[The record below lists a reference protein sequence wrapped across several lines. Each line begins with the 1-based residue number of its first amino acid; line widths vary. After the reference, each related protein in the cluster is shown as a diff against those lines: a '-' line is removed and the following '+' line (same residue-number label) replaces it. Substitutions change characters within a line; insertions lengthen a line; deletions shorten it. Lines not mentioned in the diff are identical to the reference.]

1 MKNYLTVAKYTFSEI
16 YRSKILI
23 SLLFLAFG
31 LLVLC
36 YVASEFGYGAPDKI
50 ALDVGLGIMSLSNVV
65 ISLLIGS
72 TLIGKEIEQ
81 KTLYMI
87 LSKPISRAS
96 FLMGKI
102 TGLSTILL
110 LNTLLLGITSVGLF
124 LFYEGQ
130 FSNLILWTWWFSFL
144 ESLIVLFFAILF
156 SLITNTTLTVLF
168 TIVVYTVG
176 HALNE
181 TSKIIFLKTSEVTSK
196 IIETCFYIIP
206 NFYRLNLK
214 DLVLYKQSVPTD
226 YLVFT
231 QGYALL
237 YLVGLT
243 FFVIVLF
250 NNKNLD

>member
-1 MKNYLTVAKYTFSEI
+1 MKNYLTVSKYTFSEI

-31 LLVLC
+31 LLILC
-36 YVASEFGYGAPDKI
+36 YVSSEFGYGAPDKI
-50 ALDVGLGIMSLSNVV
+50 ALDVGLGIMSISNV
-65 ISLLIGS
+65 IIALLIGS

-102 TGLSTILL
+102 TGLSTVLL
-110 LNTLLLGITSVGLF
+110 LNTLLLGLTSLSLF
-124 LFYEGQ
+124 LLYEGQ
-130 FSNLILWTWWFSFL
+130 FSGLIIWAWWFSFL
-144 ESLIVLFFAILF
+144 EALIVLFFAILF

-168 TIVVYTVG
+168 SIVVYTVG

-181 TSKIIFLKTSEVTSK
+181 TSKFIFSKMSELSSK

-214 DLVLYKQSVPTD
+214 DLVLYKQSVATD

-231 QGYALL
+231 QGYAVL
-237 YLVGLT
+237 YLVALA
-243 FFVIVLF
+243 FLVVVIF